1 MATKS
6 KIGFVVKDYADY
18 FGFTYMLSND
28 MPKVAD
34 EIFGKSKMYK
44 IKLTQMKTK
53 RSPKKLVLGNYESLF
68 VYEKK
73 DENKMVSLNPK
84 YKIEI
89 CTLSQLAEKV
99 KDDNPELYNILTILI
114 ASLLGNDES
123 KLLIYCNKYLEDRA
137 YADKLKDQISDML
150 KNYKKDDL
158 SDDDKNWYF

>member
-1 MATKS
+1 MS
-6 KIGFVVKDYADY
+6 RYSF
-18 FGFTYMLSND
+18 M
-28 MPKVAD
+28 
-34 EIFGKSKMYK
+34 
-44 IKLTQMKTK
+44 
-53 RSPKKLVLGNYESLF
+53 R
-68 VYEKK
+68 K

-99 KDDNPELYNILTILI
+99 KDDNQELYNILTILI
-114 ASLLGNDES
+114 ASLLGNDEN